1 MSASKIP
8 GQKLTVGL
16 TGGIGS
22 GKSAV
27 SGLFGALG
35 VDIIDADIMARHC
48 VEPGTP
54 ALQSIRQRYGEII
67 LNIKGELN
75 RQKLREII
83 FHDPAEKAW
92 LEALLHPQIRHL
104 LMQARDASPGCYT
117 MLVSP
122 LLLETDQHEL
132 VDRVLVIDCEEHLQ
146 IQRATARDQS
156 TEAAIKAIMATQL
169 PRRERL
175 ARADDIIY
183 NNGSLEALAPQVE
196 KLHQKYLTLANAK

>member
-1 MSASKIP
+1 MSVNKTI

-27 SGLFGALG
+27 SGLFSALG
-35 VDIIDADIMARHC
+35 VNIIDADIIARHC

-54 ALQSIRQRYGEII
+54 ALQSIHQRYGEAI
-67 LNIKGELN
+67 LTIKGELN

-83 FHDPAEKAW
+83 FHDPAQKAW
-92 LEALLHPQIRHL
+92 LEALLHPQIRRL
-104 LMQARDASPGCYT
+104 IMQAIDTSQGCYS

-132 VDRVLVIDCEEHLQ
+132 VDRILVIDCEERLQ
-146 IQRATARDQS
+146 LQRATARDQS
-156 TEAAIKAIMATQL
+156 SEAAIEAIMATQL
-169 PRRERL
+169 PRGDRL

-196 KLHQKYLTLANAK
+196 KLHQIYLTLANAK